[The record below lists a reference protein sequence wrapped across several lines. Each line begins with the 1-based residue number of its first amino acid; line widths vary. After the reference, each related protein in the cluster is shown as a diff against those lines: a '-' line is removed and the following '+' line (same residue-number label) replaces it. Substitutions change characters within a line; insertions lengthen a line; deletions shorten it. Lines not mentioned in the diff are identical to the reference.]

1 MKSVYRKRL
10 ATATMTLAL
19 GLAASFAVAQTAM
32 DQNDYKTQRS
42 QLVDKHKAERVQCAK
57 LAGNANDICL
67 AEVEGAEKVDQAE
80 LDARYK
86 PSIENQYEVEIARA
100 TAAYKVAKERCDD
113 KDGNS
118 KDVCLKEAKA
128 AEVATTADAKA
139 KLSAAKANSTASEK
153 AVEAR
158 KDATDEKRDADYAVA
173 REKCDAYADK
183 TKDRCLDAADKKYGK
198 N

>member
-1 MKSVYRKRL
+1 MKSAYRIRL
-10 ATATMTLAL
+10 ATASLTLAL
-19 GLAASFAVAQTAM
+19 GFAAPFAVAQTAM
-32 DQNDYKTQRS
+32 DQNEYKTQRAE
-42 QLVDKHKAERVQCAK
+42 LVDKHKAERVQCAT

-67 AEVEGAEKVDQAE
+67 AQVEGAEKVDQAE

-86 PSIENQYEVEIARA
+86 PSIENQHEVEIARA
-100 TAAYKVAKERCDD
+100 DAAYQVAKERCDD

-128 AEVATTADAKA
+128 NEIAATADAKA
-139 KLSAAKANSTASEK
+139 KLSAAKANSNASEK

-158 KDATDEKRDADYAVA
+158 KDAMDEKRDADYAVA

-183 TKDRCLDAADKKYGK
+183 TKDKCLDAADKKFGK